1 VIKIV
6 DHLKKLV
13 GTINYLAENLTATY
27 PNLIMAIL
35 DSKGRLFGK
44 INLLDLGAAL
54 VILLVIV
61 GIFIFPGTSGSV
73 AQVGAKKV
81 PIEVDLLVRGLNVRN
96 PQQLIKEGFTKGGKT
111 NVIIRNQPYGEIGI
125 KSVEQLERTLTISQ
139 PDGSVKELP
148 DPRKI
153 NFSTDFILTLEGQAT
168 VTKDGP
174 VLGNSKV
181 KIGMPFELEGF
192 NYNFN
197 ASVIDIRLQDK

>member
-1 VIKIV
+1 MIKIV
-6 DHLKKLV
+6 DHWKKLV
-13 GTINYLAENLTATY
+13 GTISYLAENLTAIY

-73 AQVGAKKV
+73 AQVGAKTV

-111 NVIIRNQPYGEIGI
+111 NVIIRNQPYGQIGI
-125 KSVEQLERTLTISQ
+125 KSVEQLERTLTIGQ

-153 NFSTDFILTLEGQAT
+153 NFSTDFLLTLEGKAT

>member
-6 DHLKKLV
+6 NHWKKLV
-13 GTINYLAENLTATY
+13 STINYLAENSTATY

-73 AQVGAKKV
+73 AQVGAKTV
-81 PIEVDLLVRGLNVRN
+81 PIEVDLLVRGLNIRN

-111 NVIIRNQPYGEIGI
+111 NVIIRNQPYGQIGI
-125 KSVEQLERTLTISQ
+125 KSVEQLERTLTIGQ

-153 NFSTDFILTLEGQAT
+153 NFSTDFLLTLEGKAT

-197 ASVIDIRLQDK
+197 ASVVDIRLQDK